1 LRVSTE
7 NSGLW
12 ASARSIRVRATRV
25 VMLHDEAEDPVD
37 MVKVFEGRVL
47 IRYHHS
53 KRLEAARRR
62 VDR

>member
-1 LRVSTE
+1 
-7 NSGLW
+7 
-12 ASARSIRVRATRV
+12 
-25 VMLHDEAEDPVD
+25 MLHDEAENPVD